1 MHFFDW
7 ALLALVAFAAAL
19 ALRKIWRDRRAG
31 KCCGNCTACTAGC
44 AAHARGLAACAP
56 NERETAPNTPRTAPN
71 APRTA
76 PNCAKHT
83 PARTAG
89 CEQKSAEACRAHPE
103 PRRINQ

>member
-44 AAHARGLAACAP
+44 AAHARGPAACAP
-56 NERETAPNTPRTAPN
+56 NARETAPNTPRTAR
-71 APRTA
+71 A
-76 PNCAKHT
+76 
-83 PARTAG
+83 ARTADCG
-89 CEQKSAEACRAHPE
+89 QKA
-103 PRRINQ
+103 PRRAE